1 MLESVYKKF
10 MNQSAEGFPTVIVML
25 GIIGGSILIS
35 LGIIGEYMA
44 KIYEEV
50 KRRPTYLISEEVNY
64 VKRKKNNNNSR

>member
-1 MLESVYKKF
+1 
-10 MNQSAEGFPTVIVML
+10 ML